1 MLIIPRIT
9 NEITIADLESVIAAC
24 STTQIESGN
33 LQHKNSPKAQ
43 TSETI

>member
-24 STTQIESGN
+24 STQIESGN